1 MHVLVLVCSYENT
14 NISYSAP
21 EIVKKVKDARQFLF
35 FDDVAN
41 MKIFD
46 LPLAILRNFKKPID
60 EGDCYYIRDNEC
72 RKIKTPRCA
81 R

>member
-1 MHVLVLVCSYENT
+1 M
-14 NISYSAP
+14 
-21 EIVKKVKDARQFLF
+21 KKVKDARQFLF

-60 EGDCYYIRDNEC
+60 KGDCYYIRDNEC